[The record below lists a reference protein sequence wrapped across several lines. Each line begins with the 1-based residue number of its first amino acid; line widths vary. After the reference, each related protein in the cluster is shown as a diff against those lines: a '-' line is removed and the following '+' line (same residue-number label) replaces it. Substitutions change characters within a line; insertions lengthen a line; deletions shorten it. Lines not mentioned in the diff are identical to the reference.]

1 MKTKHTPGNWTH
13 SDGSI
18 YSESDPSGKDIATIN
33 KNGNTTEEE
42 EHANGEL
49 IAAAPDLLDALQS
62 ITETLH
68 QMRRDNT
75 ISGMLM
81 VAELA
86 IKKAT
91 A

>member
-49 IAAAPDLLDALQS
+49 IAAAPSILDALISLTEIS
-62 ITETLH
+62 IDADPIDFARAQREAKLLIDRIT
-68 QMRRDNT
+68 
-75 ISGMLM
+75 G
-81 VAELA
+81 
-86 IKKAT
+86 
-91 A
+91 